1 MRKLVYFILCL
12 ALCSACKKERT
23 SDIVPVNLQLK
34 VAYQTENSGY
44 QLPLKNVNIK
54 IKNINTGTS
63 QTLTSDEQGKVQ
75 FNSIAAGTYDID
87 ASIKISAEDYQKIT
101 GIASGTDITYNASLK
116 NKVINVGFEDI
127 LELKLIS
134 GYTGD
139 WVIKQVYYAGS
150 HRANGAL
157 YRDQFIEFYN
167 NSDQTLYADSL
178 YFAEITGVISLG
190 SSYNVLASGQM
201 DWSKA
206 QGMPANVNANND
218 YVYARAVLMIPGT
231 GKQYPVLPGK
241 SIVVAQT
248 AINHKSPFTGTDGKT
263 VNVVDPSLTVDLSGA
278 DFEAYYAPFLTKP
291 LSSDVDTP
299 APNLEVISYFGTDMI
314 FDNLGRYSYV
324 LFKNSGTTRVKD
336 FPQYPYPTVST
347 PSSTAT
353 KYYQIPSKLI
363 LDAVEVQS
371 NLPDDRNPKKLNAS
385 LDAGFTFVP
394 AGAYTS
400 QSIVRKTDRT
410 VNGRIIL
417 KDTNNS
423 TEDFDYF
430 NIATPRGF
438 K

>member
-1 MRKLVYFILCL
+1 MRKLLYLFVCL
-12 ALCSACKKERT
+12 ALFSACKKDRT
-23 SDIVPVNLQLK
+23 SDIVPVDVNVK
-34 VAYQTENSGY
+34 VGYQTEASGY
-44 QLPLKNVNIK
+44 TLPLNNISVK
-54 IKNINTGTS
+54 IKNVNTGTS
-63 QTLTSDEQGKVQ
+63 QLLTTNAEGKVL
-75 FNSIAAGTYDID
+75 FSAVAAGTYDID
-87 ASIKISAEDYQKIT
+87 ATIKISSEDYKNIT
-101 GIASGTDITYNASLK
+101 GIATNTDIIYNASLK
-116 NKVINVGFEDI
+116 NKVISVGFKDV
-127 LELKLIS
+127 LELKLLTGNI
-134 GYTGD
+134 GD

-150 HRANGAL
+150 HRTNGAT
-157 YRDQFIEFYN
+157 YRDQFIECYN
-167 NSDQTLYADSL
+167 NSGKTLYADSL
-178 YFAEITGVISLG
+178 YFAEITGVITSG
-190 SSYNVLASGQM
+190 SSYNVLGNGQM

-206 QGMPANVNANND
+206 VGMPSDVNANND

-263 VNVVDPSLTVDLSGA
+263 VSVVDPSLTVDLSSA
-278 DFEAYYAPFLTKP
+278 DFEAYYAPFLAKP

-314 FDNLGRYSYV
+314 FDNPGRYSYI
-324 LFKNSGTTRVKD
+324 LFKADAKTKVKD
-336 FPQYPYPTVST
+336 LPQYPYPTKST

-353 KYYQIPSKLI
+353 KYYQIPINLI

-394 AGAYTS
+394 AGSYTS
-400 QSIVRKTDRT
+400 QSIIRKTEKT
-410 VNGRIIL
+410 VDGRIVL

-423 TEDFDYF
+423 TEDFDFF